1 MADDVI
7 LSSNVVKGGETC
19 IQTTLS
25 RRNRRFGDPAEWKGG
40 LIVSVK
46 TLPRVE
52 EFMQSLG
59 QGETVDVG
67 TVGRHWF
74 PISGQPLQAYIIQSL
89 NASRKQSDDGSFV
102 TLDKLGSP
110 LLLTDSERG
119 DKYPTVNLSFL
130 RLRGISEGA
139 GVMFG
144 IKGVFSLDELQ
155 SFEKHLTAAQR
166 KFYND
171 YMRPIDITIQL
182 VTMSTQEVRF

>member
-1 MADDVI
+1 MVEPVLEA
-7 LSSNVVKGGETC
+7 NVVKSGECC

-25 RRNRRFGDPAEWKGG
+25 RRNRRHGDPPDWKGG
-40 LIVSVK
+40 LLITVK

-59 QGETVDVG
+59 SGEVVDVG
-67 TVGRHWF
+67 VVGRHWQA
-74 PISGQPLQAYIIQSL
+74 IGGQPLHAYIIQ
-89 NASRKQSDDGSFV
+89 NINTHPGDDGSMV
-102 TLDKLGSP
+102 SLDKLGSP
-110 LLLTDSERG
+110 LLLMDPERG
-119 DKYPTVNLSFL
+119 EKYPTINLSFL

-139 GVMFG
+139 GVTFG
-144 IKGVFSLDELQ
+144 IKGVYSLEEMQ
-155 SFEKHLTAAQR
+155 RIEKRLTAAQR